1 MKKKRRSTEDSRKW
15 FRYQFFGSARVNIS
29 KEKAA
34 VDMTIANISFSGM
47 GLYADKP
54 VGKGKKVQIQIAY
67 VDRNGKICED
77 RTTGVVDWQKK
88 FKTRYL
94 IGVLFE
100 EELNIDRQPNLI
112 KHLIWLIDTF
122 RWPQPYGD
130 KRISVI

>member
-1 MKKKRRSTEDSRKW
+1 MKKKRRSTEDVRKW
-15 FRYQFFGSARVNIS
+15 FRYQFFGSARVTIP
-29 KEKAA
+29 KENTI
-34 VDMTIANISFSGM
+34 VDATIANISFSGM

-77 RTTGVVDWQKK
+77 GATGMVDWQKK
-88 FKTRYL
+88 FKKMYL
-94 IGVLFE
+94 IGVLFD
-100 EELNIDRQPNLI
+100 EELNIDKQPNLI